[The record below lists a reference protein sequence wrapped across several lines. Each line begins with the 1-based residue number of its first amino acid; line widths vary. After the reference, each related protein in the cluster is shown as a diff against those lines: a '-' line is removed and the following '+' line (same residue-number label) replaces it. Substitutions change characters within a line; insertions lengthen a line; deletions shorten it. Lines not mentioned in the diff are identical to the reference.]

1 MRPCD
6 STAAGTVDGD
16 RSMSHQDRNKRV
28 NARTLKENSRYG
40 GACARK
46 TKTHARNAAFLGWNA
61 GRRIAPAALR
71 CLRQC
76 LFPAAPVLPVLRL
89 AQGQRVQGQR
99 QGQALQLCHQP
110 PPGGARLHPALRD
123 RGRRT
128 RRRPAHDEQHHR
140 LPADAGGAG
149 ARHEARSRVREAR
162 RQDYPSPVPSGE
174 GLSTMRKN
182 AVAVVGAAETT
193 ELGVIPNMSQI
204 QLHAD
209 AALNAI
215 ADAGLKLSDIDGIA
229 TAVETPQQ
237 IAHYLGIT
245 PTWVDGTS
253 VGGCSFML
261 HVRHAAAAIE
271 AGLCK
276 TVLITHAESGKS
288 MIGKLPRST
297 PPDSLNG
304 QFESPYGVYGPP
316 SMFPIPVLRYMK
328 TYGITHEQIAMVA
341 VVQRE
346 WAAKNPRA
354 TMKAPITVADVLN
367 SRMIA
372 YPFRILQCC
381 LVTDG
386 GGALILTSADR
397 ARDFP
402 TKPVYLLG
410 TGESVETP
418 MVSQMA
424 DFTSSRAFRV
434 AGAKAFEESGITHND
449 VDHLMIYDA
458 FAHLP
463 IYGLEDLGFVPRGEA
478 SAFIAGHNTAPG
490 GKLPLNTN
498 GGGLS
503 YMHSGM
509 YGMYALQESVRQMRG
524 TAPAQIPAARISVC
538 HGVGGMFAASGTIIM
553 SSEVA

>member
-1 MRPCD
+1 MR
-6 STAAGTVDGD
+6 
-16 RSMSHQDRNKRV
+16 RN
-28 NARTLKENSRYG
+28 
-40 GACARK
+40 
-46 TKTHARNAAFLGWNA
+46 
-61 GRRIAPAALR
+61 
-71 CLRQC
+71 Q
-76 LFPAAPVLPVLRL
+76 
-89 AQGQRVQGQR
+89 
-99 QGQALQLCHQP
+99 
-110 PPGGARLHPALRD
+110 
-123 RGRRT
+123 
-128 RRRPAHDEQHHR
+128 
-140 LPADAGGAG
+140 
-149 ARHEARSRVREAR
+149 
-162 RQDYPSPVPSGE
+162 
-174 GLSTMRKN
+174 
-182 AVAVVGAAETT
+182 VAVVGAAETT
-193 ELGVIPNMSQI
+193 ELGVIPNVSQI

-215 ADAGLKLSDIDGIA
+215 ADAGLKLSDIDGFA

-245 PTWVDGTS
+245 PTWVDGTA
-253 VGGCSFML
+253 VGGCSFMI
-261 HVRHAAAAIE
+261 HVRHAAAALE
-271 AGLCK
+271 SGLCK
-276 TVLITHAESGKS
+276 TVLITHGESG
-288 MIGKLPRST
+288 RSGIARSR
-297 PPDSLNG
+297 PAASPGSLAG
-304 QFESPYGVYGPP
+304 QFEAPYGPMGPP
-316 SMFPIPVLRYMK
+316 TLFTIPVLRYMK
-328 TYGITHEQIAMVA
+328 TYGLTHEQLAMVA

-354 TMKAPITVADVLN
+354 TFHDPITVEDVLS

-372 YPFRILQCC
+372 YPFRLLQCC

-386 GGALILTSADR
+386 GGALILTTAER
-397 ARDFP
+397 AKDFP

-434 AGAKAFEESGITHND
+434 AGAKAFEESGIAHKD

-463 IYGLEDLGFVPRGEA
+463 IYGLEDLGFCKPGEA
-478 SAFIAGHNTAPG
+478 AGFIWERNTAPG

-524 TAPAQIPAARISVC
+524 IAPAQVPGAKISVC

-553 SSEVA
+553 TNQP